1 MSEVLNIPDGE
12 YDLDISSLLCDDSVN
27 LGVRYN
33 FKPDSIDM
41 DYPLELVQGSSNYI
55 LKAES
60 DPNVRKEPLVFEGTL
75 GKTNQHDYLLIY
87 DDITKRFQM
96 DRFNGVLRM
105 NKSRAPDRLLK
116 KFEELK
122 LGKGSPATGSAPFVP
137 TANPTALRKVTP
149 FKLETKV
156 KPTKPLENR
165 VHIHMKES
173 KPKTSS
179 FLTESLSKKKQ
190 DVHIRNVRPTPHTPS
205 SILVS
210 KADHPKVASKRPP
223 YTPQESQEDN
233 NDNDHNSEDED
244 DLTSFV
250 GELEAEMGIET
261 PPPPPRQEVGLGDI
275 EISKS
280 DKSTDQQSVIQLEP
294 NNDSFHEDNWQPN
307 YSDWESDLEEVPASN
322 SINFF
327 VDDDP
332 KSREAEHQTTKL
344 SPEFNNTSNSSVV
357 RPISMKELATT
368 TLSQSTK
375 ST

>member
-1 MSEVLNIPDGE
+1 MSEVLDIPDGE

-41 DYPLELVQGSSNYI
+41 DYPLELVQESSNYI

-105 NKSRAPDRLLK
+105 NKSRAPDKLLT
-116 KFEELK
+116 KFEKLK
-122 LGKGSPATGSAPFVP
+122 LGKDSPASGSRPYVA
-137 TANPTALRKVTP
+137 TANHTALRKVTP
-149 FKLETKV
+149 FKLETKL

-173 KPKTSS
+173 KPKNSS
-179 FLTESLSKKKQ
+179 SLTESVDKKKQ
-190 DVHIRNVRPTPHTPS
+190 EVSIPKVHLTPHTPS

-210 KADHPKVASKRPP
+210 KAEHPKVASKRPP
-223 YTPQESQEDN
+223 NTPLEFQDDSNDN
-233 NDNDHNSEDED
+233 NDNGDDDD

-261 PPPPPRQEVGLGDI
+261 PPPTQERAGLVGIG
-275 EISKS
+275 ISKS
-280 DKSTDQQSVIQLEP
+280 DKSTDQQSATQMELSK
-294 NNDSFHEDNWQPN
+294 DSFHEDNWQPN

-332 KSREAEHQTTKL
+332 KSKEFQNQATYVN
-344 SPEFNNTSNSSVV
+344 PEFHNTPASSVA

-368 TLSQSTK
+368 TFSQSSK
-375 ST
+375 SS